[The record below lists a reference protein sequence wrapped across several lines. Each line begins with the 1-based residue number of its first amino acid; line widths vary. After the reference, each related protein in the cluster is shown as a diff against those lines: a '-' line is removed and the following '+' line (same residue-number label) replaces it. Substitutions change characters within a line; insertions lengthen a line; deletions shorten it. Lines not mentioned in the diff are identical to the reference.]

1 LSLIKSAGI
10 EIRNS
15 YEGRFGDA
23 EKLIDYMELV
33 REFDCDKL
41 FITVNMRSFFADD
54 IVKKFIETA
63 MMGYAE
69 NNGYEFTKEEVHAT
83 IVAGL
88 EELAKSGKNQN
99 FQTWT
104 MK

>member
-1 LSLIKSAGI
+1 MNKKQLLDYAFEEAVNKMNAAVI
-10 EIRNS
+10 
-15 YEGRFGDA
+15 DA
-23 EKLIDYMELV
+23 DLV
-33 REFDCDKL
+33 E
-41 FITVNMRSFFADD
+41 
-54 IVKKFIETA
+54 KFIETA

-69 NNGYEFTKEEVHAT
+69 NNGYEFTKEEIHAT

-88 EELAKSGKNQN
+88 EELAKSGANQN

>member
-1 LSLIKSAGI
+1 MTKKQLLDFAFEEALNKMNAAVL
-10 EIRNS
+10 
-15 YEGRFGDA
+15 DA
-23 EKLIDYMELV
+23 DIVEN
-33 REFDCDKL
+33 
-41 FITVNMRSFFADD
+41 FIT
-54 IVKKFIETA
+54 TA

-88 EELAKSGKNQN
+88 EELAKSGVNQN